1 MKLGLQFALI
11 VGCFYQ
17 VSAGWIWIHGEFLY
31 QLVCIFCWKR
41 NTYLYYLCCL
51 FMMSELAT
59 ALAAQY
65 KRLKSLT
72 DCVALLLTIFYAASM
87 HWALKFIQQIKI

>member
-1 MKLGLQFALI
+1 MGSSFTNLSVSF
-11 VGCFYQ
+11 VG
-17 VSAGWIWIHGEFLY
+17 
-31 QLVCIFCWKR
+31 KR

-65 KRLKSLT
+65 ERLKSLT